1 MWPDHTKSPSVFE
14 RKYCFTWRQILIIQ
28 IIFNRSLEN
37 HSTISFAGTEKL
49 SWNGIQTHDLRIR
62 IQYYTNW
69 AIKPTRS
76 RSLCVF
82 KITHRIKM
90 MMTHIDTW
98 LNIWIPEKPSQ
109 LFTDIPVMVFH
120 HQQFKYIGLNT
131 SRDVAKTG
139 IYPIRRNNKGDRVSI
154 EENKNLVSRKYAY
167 FPFISFQTACVLIF
181 RFSCQLLARLRNHWT
196 AYTMEWRPRWS
207 CWRLQTVVRTVRVN
221 VWCWQLTSRIC
232 RWHKHTKQQYS
243 LCKPSLLSLAVEN
256 QGLIVANEN
265 WSSGLPSRGRWTSWK
280 SRMSHR
286 PSGVVGF
293 YLLHIMLR

>member
-1 MWPDHTKSPSVFE
+1 MTEYMNTWKAVAVIYGHTCDGLSSPA
-14 RKYCFTWRQILIIQ
+14 IQ
-28 IIFNRSLEN
+28 IYWSQHITWCS
-37 HSTISFAGTEKL
+37 
-49 SWNGIQTHDLRIR
+49 Q
-62 IQYYTNW
+62 NW
-69 AIKPTRS
+69 
-76 RSLCVF
+76 
-82 KITHRIKM
+82 
-90 MMTHIDTW
+90 
-98 LNIWIPEKPSQ
+98 
-109 LFTDIPVMVFH
+109 DIPDKT
-120 HQQFKYIGLNT
+120 QQQGK
-131 SRDVAKTG
+131 DQ
-139 IYPIRRNNKGDRVSI
+139 DRVSI

-167 FPFISFQTACVLIF
+167 SPFISFQTACMLIF

-196 AYTMEWRPRWS
+196 AYSMEWRPRWS